1 MRFFNLVFLFSFLTI
16 LNSQNIL
23 SLTNVN
29 TSAGTL
35 DVHMEN
41 TDVVGGFQF
50 GLAGVSITGA
60 SGGSAT
66 AVSYTHLRAHE
77 T

>member
-23 SLTNVN
+23 TLTNVD
-29 TSAGTL
+29 TAAGTL

-41 TDVVGGFQF
+41 TDVVGGFHMNIKRICCCIYI
-50 GLAGVSITGA
+50 S
-60 SGGSAT
+60 
-66 AVSYTHLRAHE
+66 
-77 T
+77 